1 MDRLAVHEL
10 IGRWWTHYDEG
21 DFEVLNSLATE
32 DVAFTCRTDTGD
44 HPYESFIAASTN
56 GRQELDD
63 HHRPHRAGSPYPLR
77 HHASNIHVTAD
88 RGDEVDVH
96 TYLFVTDIVDAK
108 PSPLSSGIVEFTIRD
123 TPDGLRVAALHIVL
137 DYAATKVWA

>member
-1 MDRLAVHEL
+1 MDRLEMHEL
-10 IGRWWTHYDEG
+10 IGRWWVNYDEG
-21 DFEVLNSLATE
+21 ALDVLMSLVTD

-44 HPYESFIAASTN
+44 HPYESFIAATAN

-77 HHASNIHVTAD
+77 HIASNIHVTAE
-88 RGDEVDVH
+88 RPSEVDVRS
-96 TYLFVTDIVDAK
+96 YLFVTDIVDAK
-108 PSPLSSGIVEFTIRD
+108 PSPLSSGIVDFTIRQ
-123 TPDGLRVAALHIVL
+123 TPDGLRVAALHVVL